1 MNPKILKLR
10 NERDK
15 SKAKITELQE
25 RVRELDKQI
34 RELENTDIIGMV
46 RDRGLTLEQFA
57 AILAGT
63 PDATE
68 DFQTEAGEYA
78 QT

>member
-15 SKAKITELQE
+15 SKAKIAELQE
-25 RVRELDKQI
+25 RVRELDKLI

-46 RDRGLTLEQFA
+46 RERGLTLEQFA
-57 AILAGT
+57 AILAGA
-63 PDATE
+63 PDTTE

-78 QT
+78 QN

>member
-10 NERDK
+10 AERDK
-15 SKAKITELQE
+15 YKAKISDLQE

-34 RELENTDIIGMV
+34 RELENIDIIGMV
-46 RDRGLTLEQFA
+46 REQFA

-63 PDATE
+63 QTAPAPDIPN
-68 DFQTEAGEYA
+68 TEAIDDA